1 MKADIKRKI
10 ESVRKNDRTSPLAA
24 ASAEERK
31 S

>member
-24 ASAEERK
+24 SAEERK